1 MTNSN
6 FSTSWETVCR
16 MSLLKFYLFT
26 HGFPSST
33 ATHQAYRGDF
43 SSLDSNLD
51 SRCTKI
57 CYYLWYHLQ
66 QFIFINSG
74 CAALCLVAQSC
85 MILCNSMDCSP
96 PGSSVHSQ
104 VGMSLNLLEKK
115 GKGQWSMSRVGNEE
129 NERRW
134 VSESQQR
141 PDHKGPIA
149 VIARV
154 VSFIPRSWEATGEF

>member
-6 FSTSWETVCR
+6 FSSSWETVV
-16 MSLLKFYLFT
+16 MSLLSFYLFT
-26 HGFPSST
+26 HGFPSSI
-33 ATHQAYRGDF
+33 ATYQTYRGGF

-51 SRCTKI
+51 SQCTKI
-57 CYYLWYHLQ
+57 CYYLWYHLH
-66 QFIFINSG
+66 QFIFVNSG
-74 CAALCLVAQSC
+74 WAVLYLVTQSC
-85 MILCNSMDCSP
+85 LIICNPMDCSP

-115 GKGQWSMSRVGNEE
+115 EKGQWSISRVGKEE

-134 VSESQQR
+134 VSGSQQR

-154 VSFIPRSWEATGEF
+154 VSFIPHSWEATGEF